1 MNAPLLS
8 SSSTSSASRPSG
20 GVEGPRVRPNLV
32 HAFGG
37 VWRLSIRRFYSPS
50 RWLMLAGM
58 LVVLGAFS
66 IPAATT
72 QAEAAREFLPWAAR
86 IYVGFLVPLLAF
98 LSAAG
103 LVRDDL
109 QAGSVDYLFTRPVRR
124 PVFVGLRYL
133 AHVSCTQIDF
143 LFGLAVI
150 AGLGIFHQVPGLAE
164 ALPLLLLAQVVAI
177 ITFSAFGFLCA
188 MITSRYVIIGLL
200 YGALIEVGLGNVPTQ
215 LSHLSMSRQILTILA
230 PLLER
235 SGGNSPMVVAA
246 MSAPIAAGIFLGTAV
261 VMLGLTA
268 LIFHVREPAGAL
280 ARE

>member
-20 GVEGPRVRPNLV
+20 GVEGPRVRPNLA

-37 VWRLSIRRFYSPS
+37 VWRLSIRRYYSPS

-66 IPAATT
+66 IPATTT
-72 QAEAAREFLPWAAR
+72 QAQAAREFLPWAAR

-133 AHVSCTQIDF
+133 AHASCTQIDF

-177 ITFSAFGFLCA
+177 MAFSAFGFLCA

-200 YGALIEVGLGNVPTQ
+200 YGALIEVGLGNVPTH
-215 LSHLSMSRQILTILA
+215 LSSLSMSRQILTILA

-246 MSAPIAAGIFLGTAV
+246 MSAPIAAGILLGTAV

-268 LIFHVREPAGAL
+268 LIFHVREPAGSL

>member
-1 MNAPLLS
+1 M
-8 SSSTSSASRPSG
+8 
-20 GVEGPRVRPNLV
+20 LV
-32 HAFGG
+32 
-37 VWRLSIRRFYSPS
+37 
-50 RWLMLAGM
+50 GM
-58 LVVLGAFS
+58 LIVLVLFS

-72 QAEAAREFLPWAAR
+72 QAEAARELLPWAGR

-124 PVFVGLRYL
+124 PVFVILRYV
-133 AHVSCTQIDF
+133 AHVGCTQIDF

-177 ITFSAFGFLCA
+177 MAFSAFGFLCA
-188 MITSRYVIIGLL
+188 MITSCYVIIGLL

-215 LSHLSMSRQILTILA
+215 LSHLSMSRQVLTLLA
-230 PLLER
+230 PVLER
-235 SGGNSPMVVAA
+235 SGGTSPMLVAA
-246 MSAPIAAGIFLGTAV
+246 VSAPMAVGILIATAV
-261 VMLGLTA
+261 VMLGVTA
-268 LIFHVREPAGAL
+268 AIFHVREPAGSL
-280 ARE
+280 GRE